1 MKKIHNKTRT
11 TKKKQ
16 IDYGSIDSLL
26 LGIVMIL
33 ILIGLIM
40 IASAGIA
47 YGEARF
53 DDPYHFLKRQMIYVV
68 IGLGA
73 LFITQKIDYHF
84 FRKWSFVIFMGA
96 IVLLILVLIPGIG
109 GDVYGASRWIKIGP
123 LSFQPSEAV
132 KLALILYFAAWFA
145 SRGTKTVRK
154 FSEGVV
160 WFVGVLLLVGGL
172 IMLQPDMGTM
182 MMITVIALAIF
193 FLAGA
198 RMRHITAIIASG
210 IVLLFILIKSAPYRA
225 ERLMTF
231 LNPSLDPQGA
241 GYQINQ
247 ALLAIGSGGVFGLG
261 LGFSR
266 QKHLY
271 LPEPVGDSI
280 YAVIG
285 EEIGLFGGLIIIF
298 LFMGFLLRGLKIA
311 NNAPDVF
318 GRLVAG
324 GIVVWIVFQSL
335 FNIAAITGLVPLTG
349 IPLPFISYG
358 GTSIVFMLMAIG
370 ILLNISK
377 QSDLK

>member
-11 TKKKQ
+11 KKKKQ
-16 IDYGSIDSLL
+16 REYGPIDPLL
-26 LGIVMIL
+26 LGIVL
-33 ILIGLIM
+33 ILVMIGLVM

-53 DDPYHFLKRQMIYVV
+53 DDPYFFLKRQLIGVV
-68 IGLGA
+68 LGIGA
-73 LFITQKIDYHF
+73 LFIFQKIDYHI

-96 IVLLILVLIPGIG
+96 IVLLVLVLLPGVG
-109 GDVYGASRWIKIGP
+109 TEVYGASRWIKIGP
-123 LSFQPSEAV
+123 ISFQPSEAV
-132 KLALILYFAAWFA
+132 KLAVIFYLAAWFA
-145 SRGTKTVRK
+145 SRGTKAVRNA
-154 FSEGVV
+154 SEGVF
-160 WFVGVLLLVGGL
+160 WFVSVLAIVGFL

-182 MMITVIALAIF
+182 IMIAVIAMTIF

-198 RMRHITAIIASG
+198 RMRHIAMIVAAG
-210 IVLLFILIKSAPYRA
+210 VVLLIGLIKSAPYRA
-225 ERLMTF
+225 ERFMTF
-231 LNPSLDPQGA
+231 LNPDLDPQGA

-261 LGFSR
+261 LGYSR

-280 YAVIG
+280 FAVIG
-285 EEIGLFGGLIIIF
+285 EEIGLLGGIIIIF
-298 LFMGFLLRGLKIA
+298 LFVGFLLRGLKIA
-311 NNAPDVF
+311 NCAPDVF

-324 GIVVWIVFQSL
+324 GIVVWVVFQAL

-358 GTSIVFMLMAIG
+358 GTSIVFMLAAVG
-370 ILLNISK
+370 ILLNISR
-377 QSDLK
+377 QSDL